1 MRNLDEYRFVRDS
14 SRTGSVRGNLGQ
26 TISGGG
32 YDQCGL
38 NDCRST
44 WRRKSLQNRAKWT
57 VKCGVVLIGLFWGCT
72 AVRGSQTIS
81 SSPHPSA
88 GIQYVA
94 PICSGGAPCTL
105 LNDGLSAGSAKWDS
119 DVGKAID
126 DAYAALPP
134 TGGIIYVLSL
144 GGCSDFSTPIDLRTQ
159 WKYVSIIGTGVATTC
174 LNYTP
179 STGTALTL
187 ATGNGGVGHDDLENF
202 SLRTSTEASSANG
215 LVIGSN
221 GVSAPNATLERIS
234 ISGFRNDVIDDS
246 YGVVLTNTGLLSC
259 SSAADSVAFQTGSSG
274 SQYGDDTRIHAST
287 FEGCATLLAIDD
299 EDPVWADGLI
309 LANAGSTWVDVPH
322 GALFCDR
329 CHWFN
334 QSGTAH
340 WFTTGANLI
349 VTNSQFED
357 GSSTGT
363 SKSYATETAGFTIII
378 NSVLFSAGH
387 SVTEFLSVTSGNT
400 FLSNFANTTPQL
412 IPRLSDGGYSG
423 THSQAAVE
431 GAGGISA
438 GSCAISSGQC
448 SHTFAEPYNS
458 APICTV
464 TVNSPVQIASPPAVS
479 DSSTAVTIKD
489 TTASDGTMMNWMC
502 YPVAN

>member
-1 MRNLDEYRFVRDS
+1 MQNNAKRIL
-14 SRTGSVRGNLGQ
+14 
-26 TISGGG
+26 
-32 YDQCGL
+32 QCGVIL
-38 NDCRST
+38 VGIIWECN
-44 WRRKSLQNRAKWT
+44 
-57 VKCGVVLIGLFWGCT
+57 
-72 AVRGSQTIS
+72 AVRASQTIS
-81 SSPHPSA
+81 SSPDPSA
-88 GIQYVA
+88 GVQYVA
-94 PICSGGAPCTL
+94 PICPGGTPCTM

-134 TGGIIYVLSL
+134 TGGVIYVLSL

-159 WKYVSIIGTGVATTC
+159 WKYVRIVGTGGASTC

-179 STGTALTL
+179 STGTAITL
-187 ATGNGGVGHDDLENF
+187 ATGNGGIGYDLLKNF
-202 SLRTSTEASSANG
+202 SLRTAAEGSSANG

-221 GVSAPNATLERIS
+221 GVSAPYTTLDGIS
-234 ISGFRNDVIDDS
+234 ISGFRDDLIDDS
-246 YGVVLTNTGLLSC
+246 YGVVLTNTGLFSC
-259 SSAADSVAFQTGSSG
+259 SSAADSVAFQTGASG

-287 FEGCATLLAIDD
+287 FSGCATLLAIGN
-299 EDPVWADGLI
+299 ENPVWADGLV
-309 LANAGSTWVDVPH
+309 LANASSTWVDVPH

-340 WFTTGANLI
+340 WFNTGANLI

-357 GSSTGT
+357 ASSTGT
-363 SKSYATETAGFTIII
+363 STSYARETGGFTIII

-387 SVTEFLSVTSGNT
+387 SVTEFLNATAGNA

-412 IPRLSDGGYSG
+412 IPKLSNGIYSG

-438 GSCAISSGQC
+438 GTCTISGGQC
-448 SHTFAEPYNS
+448 SHTFAEPYFS
-458 APICTV
+458 APICTA
-464 TVNSPVQIASPPAVS
+464 TLNSAFQISSPPAVS
-479 DSSTAVTIKD
+479 DSSTSVTVTD
-489 TTASDGTMMNWMC
+489 TGALDGALMNWMC
-502 YPVAN
+502 YPAAN